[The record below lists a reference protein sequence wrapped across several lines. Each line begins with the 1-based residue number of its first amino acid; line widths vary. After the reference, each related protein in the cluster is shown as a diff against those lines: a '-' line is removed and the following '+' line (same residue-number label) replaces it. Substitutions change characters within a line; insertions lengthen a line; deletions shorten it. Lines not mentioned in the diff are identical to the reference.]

1 MAPRPAV
8 DRAGAALGP
17 PADTARV
24 TRSASGPSTAAL
36 LCALALLAGCG
47 GGSKHAPATTTKQ
60 PAAARRPGVCLSQAR
75 AVVASALGVAPAS
88 VAAAQSTGNNAMPQ
102 CSFRA
107 RRVTLIAN
115 VDSSPQTFQRL
126 ERAVVE
132 EAQQFSTARNVPAPE
147 RVAGLGL
154 DADWFPFEGQLLT
167 ADNRRLIT
175 VTVKWPGA
183 AKKRARAL
191 SAAVARIYLKQSA
204 H

>member
-1 MAPRPAV
+1 MV
-8 DRAGAALGP
+8 
-17 PADTARV
+17 AR
-24 TRSASGPSTAAL
+24 TFKLPSG
-36 LCALALLAGCG
+36 
-47 GGSKHAPATTTKQ
+47 
-60 PAAARRPGVCLSQAR
+60 
-75 AVVASALGVAPAS
+75 S
-88 VAAAQSTGNNAMPQ
+88 VSAAQSTGNNAMPQ

-107 RRVTLIAN
+107 RRLTLIAN

>member
-1 MAPRPAV
+1 MAAKHQ
-8 DRAGAALGP
+8 
-17 PADTARV
+17 
-24 TRSASGPSTAAL
+24 SI
-36 LCALALLAGCG
+36 CLA
-47 GGSKHAPATTTKQ
+47 
-60 PAAARRPGVCLSQAR
+60 QAR
-75 AVVASALGVAPAS
+75 AVVARALGVAPAG
-88 VAAAQSTGNNAMPQ
+88 VTAAQSTGNNAMPQ

-191 SAAVARIYLKQSA
+191 SAAIARIYLKQPA

>member
-1 MAPRPAV
+1 
-8 DRAGAALGP
+8 
-17 PADTARV
+17 
-24 TRSASGPSTAAL
+24 
-36 LCALALLAGCG
+36 
-47 GGSKHAPATTTKQ
+47 
-60 PAAARRPGVCLSQAR
+60 
-75 AVVASALGVAPAS
+75 VVARTIKLPSGS
-88 VAAAQSTGNNAMPQ
+88 VSVAQSTGNNAMPQ

-132 EAQQFSTARNVPAPE
+132 EAQQFSTTRNVPAPE

-167 ADNRRLIT
+167 ADNRQLIT
-175 VTVKWPGA
+175 VTIKWPGG

-191 SAAVARIYLKQSA
+191 SAAVARIYLKQPT

>member
-1 MAPRPAV
+1 V
-8 DRAGAALGP
+8 
-17 PADTARV
+17 
-24 TRSASGPSTAAL
+24 
-36 LCALALLAGCG
+36 ALLAGCG
-47 GGSKHAPATTTKQ
+47 GGSNQPAATTAKQ
-60 PAAARRPGVCLSQAR
+60 PAVAKHPSVCLPHAR
-75 AVVASALGVAPAS
+75 AVVAHGLGVAPAS
-88 VAAAQSTGNNAMPQ
+88 VTAAQSTGNNAMPQ

-107 RRVTLIAN
+107 RRVVLIVN

-132 EAQQFSTARNVPAPE
+132 EAQQFSTTRDVPAPE

-191 SAAVARIYLKQSA
+191 SAAVARIYLNLKQPA